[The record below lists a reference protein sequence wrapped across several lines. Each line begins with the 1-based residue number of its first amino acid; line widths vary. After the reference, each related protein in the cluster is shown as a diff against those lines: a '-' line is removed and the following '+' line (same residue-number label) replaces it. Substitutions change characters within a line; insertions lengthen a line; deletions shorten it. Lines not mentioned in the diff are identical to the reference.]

1 MRDAQVLSKMK
12 LFTSLRDEKTVIF
25 KKENITY
32 ILTILIIFL
41 FDRYSKIQVIDKLER
56 TYYLNDYL
64 NFDLVW
70 NNGIGFGLLSQSSTS
85 LYNLISAVIGV
96 VIIFLIYNVF
106 FKKIRE
112 KLIFS
117 IIIGGAIGNFYDRMI
132 FKAVPDFIYLH
143 YEDFHW
149 FTFNIADIFITLGI
163 AMYIILGKAEKK

>member
-41 FDRYSKIQVIDKLER
+41 FDRYSKILVLDKLER

-70 NNGIGFGLLSQSSTS
+70 NNGIGFGFLSQSSTL

-96 VIIFLIYNVF
+96 VIVFLIYNVF

-112 KLIFS
+112 KFIFS

-132 FKAVPDFIYLH
+132 FKAVPDFIDLH
-143 YEDFHW
+143 YKDFHW

-163 AMYIILGKAEKK
+163 AMYIFLGKAEKK

>member
-112 KLIFS
+112 KFIFS

-132 FKAVPDFIYLH
+132 FKAVPDFIDLH

-163 AMYIILGKAEKK
+163 AMYIFLGKAEKK